1 MASVSQARKFF
12 GGTFKIQESEY
23 WRASLSKLITFR
35 CLLFGFCCSFF
46 GLERSKMPRRKNTR
60 KNQTSRK
67 RPMLPEG
74 DLDTSMSIDERKA
87 KLDVYLKDLNM
98 QGTAYVIS

>member
-1 MASVSQARKFF
+1 
-12 GGTFKIQESEY
+12 
-23 WRASLSKLITFR
+23 
-35 CLLFGFCCSFF
+35 
-46 GLERSKMPRRKNTR
+46 MPRRKNTR

-98 QGTAYVIS
+98 QGIVYVIS